1 MEVEEEQI
9 KDLSNSDKDILRISN
24 NVKIGIFQNKNSYC
38 YRQQKDVVPFE
49 NSNEFS
55 HIQNRAAHTLL
66 SGSHFCYY
74 SKINSF
80 GSYGKIK
87 NKLRTLITN
96 PNQNLIGKDTQEM
109 IHDKTNQI
117 KLALMREKLKENS
130 NYIHLNSLIEQPNFK
145 ESLKSNKVL
154 TSFVISHP
162 YFGYHPKH
170 DEIMKYLNEYVFPA
184 GGTLTEV
191 EH

>member
-1 MEVEEEQI
+1 
-9 KDLSNSDKDILRISN
+9 
-24 NVKIGIFQNKNSYC
+24 
-38 YRQQKDVVPFE
+38 
-49 NSNEFS
+49 
-55 HIQNRAAHTLL
+55 
-66 SGSHFCYY
+66 
-74 SKINSF
+74 
-80 GSYGKIK
+80 
-87 NKLRTLITN
+87 
-96 PNQNLIGKDTQEM
+96 M
-109 IHDKTNQI
+109 IHDKNHQI
-117 KLALMREKLKENS
+117 KLALIREKLKENS

-191 EH
+191 KH